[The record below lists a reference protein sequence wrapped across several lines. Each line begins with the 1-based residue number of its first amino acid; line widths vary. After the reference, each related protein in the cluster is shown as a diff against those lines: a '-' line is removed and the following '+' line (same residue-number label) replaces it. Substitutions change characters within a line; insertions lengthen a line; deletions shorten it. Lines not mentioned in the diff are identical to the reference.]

1 MTRDPEWSDWRVFLA
16 VARHGSTLAAAR
28 VLHVSQSTAARRV
41 TALEEA
47 LGVKLFERRALG
59 YRLTEAGHDLMA
71 TAEEVEKAALAA
83 EARAR
88 AHGRSVGGTV
98 RITTEQVFAVS
109 LVAPWLR
116 DLHELHPEIGIEL
129 DSAKELR
136 DLGAGEADVALRS
149 TGKPQPEG
157 VVGRALLRDDWTLY
171 CSRDYAATHGV
182 PASRE
187 DLLRHNIVGGGGG
200 GLWRVYLA
208 WLEELGL
215 SQQVSIRY
223 DSINGLMSAVKS
235 AIGIAIL
242 PCVIADADPD
252 LIRCLPPR
260 TDHRRQLWLLTHE
273 RVRRTPAVRIVV
285 DYLYERL
292 SAHVRAVERRR
303 EELGLAERVAA

>member
-1 MTRDPEWSDWRVFLA
+1 MTRDPEWSDWRMFLG

-28 VLHVSQSTAARRV
+28 ALHVSQSTAARRV

-71 TAEEVEKAALAA
+71 TAEAVEKAALAA

-88 AHGRSVGGTV
+88 AHGRSVRGVV
-98 RITTEQVFAVS
+98 RITTEQVFAVT
-109 LVAPWLR
+109 LLAPWLR
-116 DLHELHPEIGIEL
+116 DLHELHPEIELEL

-149 TGKPQPEG
+149 TSKPQPEG

-171 CSRDYAATHGV
+171 CSRDYAATHGL
-182 PASRE
+182 PAGRE
-187 DLLRHNIVGGGGG
+187 DLLHHNIVGGGGG

-215 SQQVSIRY
+215 AQQVSIRY
-223 DSINGLMSAVKS
+223 DSINGLMSAVKTS
-235 AIGIAIL
+235 VGIAIL

-292 SAHVRAVERRR
+292 SAHVRAVEARRAA
-303 EELGLAERVAA
+303 LGIGDRVAA